1 MFGKFQRFLTGL
13 LAMLAVVAQAHDRY
27 LQVAG
32 PVPLRFQEP
41 AKPAPP
47 PLPLPPPAQ
56 VEQPPMPKE
65 EPAVPPVTT
74 ESPVSTPGVSG
85 TSEPLGPQAPQT
97 ATPLNAGMVLDPIT
111 GAASAPNQSG
121 ALMQPLTPQDETV
134 SPQALMGLIGPRRLG
149 PGRNAGAAVVLPATV
164 FTPAQPAATQPSSA
178 TYTVK

>member
-27 LQVAG
+27 LQVSG

-41 AKPAPP
+41 ARTAPP
-47 PLPLPPPAQ
+47 PLPLPPPTP
-56 VEQPPMPKE
+56 VEQPPMPTE
-65 EPAVPPVTT
+65 QPPV
-74 ESPVSTPGVSG
+74 SPVSSATAPG
-85 TSEPLGPQAPQT
+85 TSEPLGPPAPQT
-97 ATPLNAGMVLDPIT
+97 STPLNAGMVPDPIT
-111 GAASAPNQSG
+111 GTASAPNRSG

-134 SPQALMGLIGPRRLG
+134 SPQALMGLFGPRRLG
-149 PGRNAGAAVVLPATV
+149 PGRNAGAAVVLPPTV